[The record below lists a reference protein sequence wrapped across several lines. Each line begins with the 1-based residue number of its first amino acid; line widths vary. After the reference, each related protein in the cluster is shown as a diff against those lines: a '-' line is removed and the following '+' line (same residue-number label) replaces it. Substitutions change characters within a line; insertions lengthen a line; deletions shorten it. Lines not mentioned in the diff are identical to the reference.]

1 MTYRLHTYFLLSI
14 DDAFSAWLS
23 SPPLFIDRM
32 KRVWSIFFFHVSS
45 KVCLVWCVG
54 KDSDVDAYLTNI
66 GRI

>member
-14 DDAFSAWLS
+14 DDAFSVWLS

-32 KRVWSIFFFHVSS
+32 KRVWSIFFIMFLP
-45 KVCLVWCVG
+45 KYVWCVG